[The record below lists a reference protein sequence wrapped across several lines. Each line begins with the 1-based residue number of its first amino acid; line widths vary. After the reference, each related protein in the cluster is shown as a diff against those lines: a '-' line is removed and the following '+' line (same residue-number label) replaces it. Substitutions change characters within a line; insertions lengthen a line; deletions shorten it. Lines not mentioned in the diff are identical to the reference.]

1 MSMNKNELKKL
12 KNEIEEDKGDGVTN
26 VRLRNDVYLSVKE
39 RVKGTKNSITK
50 FVTLA
55 VIEKLIREN

>member
-12 KNEIEEDKGDGVTN
+12 KNEIEEDKGEGVTN
-26 VRLRNDVYLSVKE
+26 VRLRNDVYFSVKE